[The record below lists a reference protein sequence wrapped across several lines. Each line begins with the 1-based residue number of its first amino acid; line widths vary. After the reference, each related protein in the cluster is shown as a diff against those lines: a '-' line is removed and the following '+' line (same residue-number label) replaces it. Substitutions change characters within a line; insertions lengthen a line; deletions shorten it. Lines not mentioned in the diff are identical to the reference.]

1 MPRIMQVTIVNI
13 RVNRRLCPPI
23 WMMVL
28 AMFRAKPVM
37 EQTPTMQ
44 PTQAQ
49 AQQPAPQPFDLI
61 IAVSGRNG
69 AEAFQMPPNS
79 RAVLFDDK
87 QDVMYRVST
96 DGAGYKTV
104 TEFDFSPREAAE
116 GPSEGQYATKAD
128 LEALMERIDA
138 LAAQKPVP
146 RTRKAAA
153 DGE

>member
-1 MPRIMQVTIVNI
+1 MAYNPSLYMPYGQQSY
-13 RVNRRLCPPI
+13 PQAS
-23 WMMVL
+23 WYY
-28 AMFRAKPVM
+28 
-37 EQTPTMQ
+37 Q
-44 PTQAQ
+44 PTQTQ
-49 AQQPAPQPFDLI
+49 VQPQQQPFDLI

-79 RAVLFDDK
+79 RAVLFDDR

-104 TEFDFSPREAAE
+104 TEFDFSPREGAE
-116 GPSEGQYATKAD
+116 TAPDAQYATKAD
-128 LEALMERIDA
+128 LDALMAKIDA
-138 LAAQKPVP
+138 LGAQKPAT

>member
-1 MPRIMQVTIVNI
+1 MAYNPNIYMPYGQQGYPQPN
-13 RVNRRLCPPI
+13 
-23 WMMVL
+23 WYY
-28 AMFRAKPVM
+28 
-37 EQTPTMQ
+37 Q

-49 AQQPAPQPFDLI
+49 AQPQQQPFDLI

-87 QDVMYRVST
+87 RDIMYRVST

-104 TEFDFSPREAAE
+104 TEFDFSPREGAE
-116 GPSEGQYATKAD
+116 KPSEAQYATKTD
-128 LEALMERIDA
+128 IEALMAEIDA
-138 LAAQKPVP
+138 LKHPAASKST
-146 RTRKAAA
+146 RTVSRKAAD